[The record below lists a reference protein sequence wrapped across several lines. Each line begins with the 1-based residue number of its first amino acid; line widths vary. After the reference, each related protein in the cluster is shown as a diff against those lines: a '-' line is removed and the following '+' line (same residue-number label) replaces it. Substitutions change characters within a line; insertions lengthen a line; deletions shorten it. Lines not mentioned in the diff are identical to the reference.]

1 VLLYL
6 AFSPLDAFAINPI
19 LNVGLFN
26 TNLTILTNLGLYLVI
41 ALVFIYLL
49 FGNSIANHN
58 TSDTN
63 TIVNS
68 NNNALF
74 AFSSTKA
81 SFTDQLVNYFNLMLQ
96 ESSLVKNTSSS
107 NTSSNTT
114 SSEHLDHAHSL
125 ALGNL
130 NLGKALKAAKIKQL
144 TNSISSKK
152 VLTIKASQP
161 SNKASISNNTSANT
175 KANTSANTKAN
186 TSANTNISASAS
198 TDTTASTNNSIEAS
212 IKPTS
217 SDKAA
222 NTVTDTSSN
231 TTKASKASTKK
242 PKVTKTDSKV
252 K

>member
-1 VLLYL
+1 MLLYL

-175 KANTSANTKAN
+175 KANTSANT
-186 TSANTNISASAS
+186 NISASAS